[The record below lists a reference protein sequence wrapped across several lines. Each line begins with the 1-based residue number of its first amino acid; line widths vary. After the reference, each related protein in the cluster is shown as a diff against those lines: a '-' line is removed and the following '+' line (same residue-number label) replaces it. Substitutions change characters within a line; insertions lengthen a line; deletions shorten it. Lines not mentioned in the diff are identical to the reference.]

1 MKNLVIRAI
10 GRLPEPWQKEAIHS
24 YKKRLEAFGGIE
36 IIELSEGHKGSAKPD
51 IERVKKLESEEL
63 LKGIPEN
70 AMIVACDE
78 HGKSLDSIDFSETL
92 EAFGLSGPVYFLIG
106 GSWGFD
112 EEVKKRANLT
122 ISFGK
127 MVFPHGLV
135 RIMLI
140 EQIYRAKMIAGG
152 REYHK

>member
-10 GRLPEPWQKEAIHS
+10 GTLPDVWQKEAIHS
-24 YKKRLEAFGGIE
+24 YKKRLFSFGDIE
-36 IIELSEGHKGSAKPD
+36 MIELTEGHKGSEKPD
-51 IERVKKLESEEL
+51 INRVRKTESESL
-63 LKGIPEN
+63 LKNIPEH
-70 AMIVACDE
+70 ATVIACDE
-78 HGKSLDSIDFSETL
+78 HGKSLDSLEFSEKL
-92 EAFGLSGPVYFLIG
+92 AAFELNGPVYFLIG

-112 EEVKKRANLT
+112 EIVKNRANLT

-127 MVFPHGLV
+127 MVFPHGLI

-140 EQIYRAKMIAGG
+140 EQIYRAKMIAAG